1 MNEQITELQ
10 MMQMDHERS
19 IESLSEQLHAQQSRI
34 EQMEKQLAALI
45 DHIKSLQE
53 SLPATEPGNIPPPH
67 Y

>member
-1 MNEQITELQ
+1 MNERITELQ

-19 IESLSEQLHAQQSRI
+19 IESLSEQLHTQQSRI
-34 EQMEKQLAALI
+34 EQLEKQLDALI
-45 DHIKSLQE
+45 DHIRSLQE

>member
-1 MNEQITELQ
+1 MNKQITELQ

-19 IESLSEQLHAQQSRI
+19 IESLSEQLHAQHSRI

-53 SLPATEPGNIPPPH
+53 SLPATESGNIPPPH

>member
-1 MNEQITELQ
+1 MSGQITELQ

-19 IESLSEQLHAQQSRI
+19 IESLSEQLHSQQTRI
-34 EQMEKQLAALI
+34 EQVEKQLKALI

-53 SLPATEPGNIPPPH
+53 SLPATESGNIPPPH